1 MKFFIGALSLVVILA
16 TFGAPAIFVF
26 GWGALTANDR
36 HAITKTIKSVGWL
49 DSEPNRQPR
58 SQGRAGTSG

>member
-36 HAITKTIKSVGWL
+36 HAITI
-49 DSEPNRQPR
+49 DSEQGRQPR
-58 SQGRAGTSG
+58 SQARAGTSG